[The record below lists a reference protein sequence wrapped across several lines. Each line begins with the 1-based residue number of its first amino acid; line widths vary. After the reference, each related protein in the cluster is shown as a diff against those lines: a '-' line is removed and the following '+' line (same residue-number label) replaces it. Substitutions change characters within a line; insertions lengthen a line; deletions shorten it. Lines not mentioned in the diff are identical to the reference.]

1 LDSLDSNNTNE
12 ELEKKRHG
20 GPFDRGSA
28 DSWYRRGPNPHYWT
42 HGSYAG
48 ERIGH
53 NQLSAEEIAEYYE
66 GYEDNEESGGHKEY

>member
-1 LDSLDSNNTNE
+1 MTLVQT
-12 ELEKKRHG
+12 EKKERHG

-28 DSWYRRGPNPHYWT
+28 DNYYRRIPDPHCWT
-42 HGSYAG
+42 HGSYSG

-66 GYEDNEESGGHKEY
+66 GWEDNEQSGCYKEY